1 QPYCACTN
9 ARLCLYLKEEEAGGG
24 RVPDDPQGM
33 TRNMNRNTFATR
45 WNLDALESAYQ
56 RWQQDPNSVEESWR
70 LFFEGF
76 ELGVARPAA
85 LAGDAA
91 CQAGVIRLI
100 DAYRSLGHLV
110 ARLDPLS
117 DGKPTHPLL
126 QLSEFGFKEADLDR
140 SFDSRHF
147 LGPPSGTLRDLI
159 DALQETYC
167 RTIGVEY
174 MHIQDTRVRRWLEER
189 MEPRHNQ
196 PNFSRRQ
203 KLRILMNLH
212 HAELF
217 EKFLHTRYV
226 GQKRFSLEGAETL
239 IPLLDALV
247 EKAADLG
254 VKEIIMGMAH
264 RGRLN
269 VLANILGKPYQEIF
283 TEFEDNFLPESIEG
297 DGDVKYHLGFSSDV
311 TTAKGAKLHLSLTP
325 NPSHLEA
332 VDP

>member
-1 QPYCACTN
+1 GCRQPRIC
-9 ARLCLYLKEEEAGGG
+9 LCRKEEEGGGG
-24 RVPDDPQGM
+24 RGPEDPQGM

-76 ELGVARPAA
+76 ELGAARPAA
-85 LAGDAA
+85 LTGDAT

-117 DGKPTHPLL
+117 EAKSTHPLL
-126 QLSEFGFKEADLDR
+126 QLSGSGFKDAALDR
-140 SFDSRHF
+140 SFASRHF
-147 LGPPSGTLRDLI
+147 LGPPPSPLPLSPNERGRGVGVRGGTLRDLI

-174 MHIQDTRVRRWLEER
+174 MHIQDTRIRRWLEER

-203 KLRILMNLH
+203 KL
-212 HAELF
+212 
-217 EKFLHTRYV
+217 
-226 GQKRFSLEGAETL
+226 
-239 IPLLDALV
+239 
-247 EKAADLG
+247 
-254 VKEIIMGMAH
+254 
-264 RGRLN
+264 
-269 VLANILGKPYQEIF
+269 
-283 TEFEDNFLPESIEG
+283 
-297 DGDVKYHLGFSSDV
+297 
-311 TTAKGAKLHLSLTP
+311 
-325 NPSHLEA
+325 
-332 VDP
+332 